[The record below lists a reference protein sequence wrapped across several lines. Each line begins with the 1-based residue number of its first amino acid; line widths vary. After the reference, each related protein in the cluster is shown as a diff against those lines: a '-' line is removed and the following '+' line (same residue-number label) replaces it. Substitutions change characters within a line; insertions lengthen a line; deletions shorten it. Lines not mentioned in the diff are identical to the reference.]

1 MSFSVWNEELIGMLQ
16 LSLTW
21 ERMTMRMRMMMAM
34 TMTTQM
40 MTYDYEGDIGKADNN

>member
-21 ERMTMRMRMMMAM
+21 ERMTMRMMMAM
-34 TMTTQM
+34 TMMTQM
-40 MTYDYEGDIGKADNN
+40 TTYDYEGDIGKADNN